1 MQIVTRK
8 AKLED
13 AQAIL
18 DYLNTIST
26 QSDNLSFGEEGIGYT
41 LEEEIAMI
49 EKINQSENQVMF
61 LALDQDK
68 IVSVANLSASS
79 RERMKHHATLGIS
92 VLKDYWHLGI
102 GTQMMK
108 LIHEFA
114 QKSSILEI
122 IRLDV
127 RSDNINAIHLYQ
139 KFGYEK
145 IGCFA
150 EEMKINGH
158 YVSIDQMRV
167 LLKKEN

>member
-1 MQIVTRK
+1 
-8 AKLED
+8 
-13 AQAIL
+13 
-18 DYLNTIST
+18 
-26 QSDNLSFGEEGIGYT
+26 
-41 LEEEIAMI
+41 
-49 EKINQSENQVMF
+49 
-61 LALDQDK
+61 
-68 IVSVANLSASS
+68 
-79 RERMKHHATLGIS
+79 
-92 VLKDYWHLGI
+92 
-102 GTQMMK
+102 MK
-108 LIHEFA
+108 LIHEYA